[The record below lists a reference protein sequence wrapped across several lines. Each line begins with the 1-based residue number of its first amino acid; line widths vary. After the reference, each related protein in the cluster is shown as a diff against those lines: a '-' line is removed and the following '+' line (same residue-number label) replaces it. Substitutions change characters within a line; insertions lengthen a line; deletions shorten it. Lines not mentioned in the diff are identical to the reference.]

1 MARIVATKINL
12 VNFGLLSPAH
22 FIHWESSPGFCR
34 LSVMAVLWC
43 VGVPS
48 VFTAPS
54 CKGERQVPVCVTRK
68 GKMTVQDTGP
78 THR

>member
-1 MARIVATKINL
+1 MARIVVTKINL
-12 VNFGLLSPAH
+12 VNFGLLFPPH
-22 FIHWESSPGFCR
+22 FIHWESSPSFCR

-43 VGVPS
+43 VGVPF
-48 VFTAPS
+48 VFTVPS
-54 CKGERQVPVCVTRK
+54 CKGERPVCVTRK